1 MGGIVKSISYAVV
14 SNGVSFVSSAL
25 ITLIVPKILSVES
38 YGYFQLYLFYLSYIG
53 FCCFGWVD
61 GIVLRYAGRY
71 YESLNYS
78 SLKTQFII
86 FCITQMVISGA
97 FMTGVTVLVEDSQAR
112 EVYLLLGVAIVFSMP
127 CSFLR
132 YLLQAVGKIREYS
145 INLLLER
152 VVYTGLVLI
161 ALAVGIENFFWL
173 IIADLIGKAIS
184 LFESLFECKEIIKAP
199 RSSWYEA
206 ICEGKR
212 NVSCG
217 VKLLVANG
225 ASLFIV
231 GIVRYA
237 VQVRW
242 DVVAFAK
249 VSFALSISN
258 LFMVFIRA
266 VSVVLLP
273 NLKRTQLDRL
283 PDMYQKIRSLLMVV
297 LFAMLTGYYPLSKV
311 LGAWLP
317 QYAESLRYMG
327 LLFPICIF
335 ESKNTLLI
343 ETYLKAYRKE
353 KILLAINCLTV
364 LLSLALT
371 GITVFI
377 LSDLN
382 LAMLSVVVLLWFRC
396 TVSEIY
402 IEKVTSRGLK
412 KDIAVETYLVITFIF
427 CSWFMRNW
435 QGSILYFGVYIAYL
449 LVYER
454 KNMCAFIAT
463 LRRKR

>member
-1 MGGIVKSISYAVV
+1 
-14 SNGVSFVSSAL
+14 
-25 ITLIVPKILSVES
+25 
-38 YGYFQLYLFYLSYIG
+38 
-53 FCCFGWVD
+53 
-61 GIVLRYAGRY
+61 
-71 YESLNYS
+71 
-78 SLKTQFII
+78 
-86 FCITQMVISGA
+86 
-97 FMTGVTVLVEDSQAR
+97 
-112 EVYLLLGVAIVFSMP
+112 
-127 CSFLR
+127 
-132 YLLQAVGKIREYS
+132 
-145 INLLLER
+145 
-152 VVYTGLVLI
+152 
-161 ALAVGIENFFWL
+161 
-173 IIADLIGKAIS
+173 
-184 LFESLFECKEIIKAP
+184 
-199 RSSWYEA
+199 
-206 ICEGKR
+206 
-212 NVSCG
+212 
-217 VKLLVANG
+217 
-225 ASLFIV
+225 
-231 GIVRYA
+231 
-237 VQVRW
+237 
-242 DVVAFAK
+242 
-249 VSFALSISN
+249 
-258 LFMVFIRA
+258 
-266 VSVVLLP
+266 
-273 NLKRTQLDRL
+273 
-283 PDMYQKIRSLLMVV
+283 MVV

-402 IEKVTSRGLK
+402 IEKVISRGLK